1 MASKIVIEKK
11 YRLAVSPVQW
21 GVRPGNIR
29 FALFTPTAQ
38 IPVGGISLG
47 GMAAYLLQRMIVAS
61 GPVSVKVYCGGAS
74 QFVLSQLETVDG
86 FKPWKDALYETPVR
100 VESVRICATPTP
112 STLPASRRMA
122 TAPVGSRIQS
132 KVVL

>member
-1 MASKIVIEKK
+1 MASKIVIEKN

-47 GMAAYLLQRMIVAS
+47 GMAAYLLQRMILAG
-61 GPVSVKVYCGGAS
+61 GPVSAKVYCGGAS
-74 QFVLSQLETVDG
+74 QFVLSQLETTEG
-86 FKPWKDALYETPVR
+86 FRPWKEALYETPVH
-100 VESVRICATPTP
+100 VESISVRMAATAP
-112 STLPASRRMA
+112 TLPASRRL
-122 TAPVGSRIQS
+122 VGVSRIHEVS
-132 KVVL
+132 HL

>member
-1 MASKIVIEKK
+1 MASKIVIEKN

-61 GPVSVKVYCGGAS
+61 
-74 QFVLSQLETVDG
+74 
-86 FKPWKDALYETPVR
+86 AL
-100 VESVRICATPTP
+100 
-112 STLPASRRMA
+112 
-122 TAPVGSRIQS
+122 
-132 KVVL
+132 